1 MPLVLRDRVLG
12 VLTVY
17 SKTKHRFFQ
26 KEIVLLQNLAL
37 RAAAALEN
45 AYLTREALKRHD
57 QIIDIAQFAN
67 PGYIALSFTHDA
79 KHTMN
84 HINALISALIDMTP
98 RSLLASP
105 PGSEIKRALEENT
118 KYLKA
123 LFESLT
129 NVAKQAG
136 VKPKVVSLAPIFE
149 DVEYLFHLKL
159 RSIKFE
165 APPRQQLAADL
176 ECYPDQIAQVLIN
189 LINNSIDA
197 IREAQR
203 KDGVIRI
210 TVRTPELDK
219 VELIVHDNGIGIP
232 TGELDEV
239 FKPIYST
246 KDRTGSGYGLA
257 ICKRIIEDNH
267 GGQITLRSRQGEY
280 TSVHIT
286 LPRRLGK

>member
-1 MPLVLRDRVLG
+1 
-12 VLTVY
+12 
-17 SKTKHRFFQ
+17 
-26 KEIVLLQNLAL
+26 
-37 RAAAALEN
+37 
-45 AYLTREALKRHD
+45 
-57 QIIDIAQFAN
+57 
-67 PGYIALSFTHDA
+67 
-79 KHTMN
+79 
-84 HINALISALIDMTP
+84 
-98 RSLLASP
+98 
-105 PGSEIKRALEENT
+105 
-118 KYLKA
+118 
-123 LFESLT
+123 
-129 NVAKQAG
+129 
-136 VKPKVVSLAPIFE
+136 
-149 DVEYLFHLKL
+149 VEYLFHLKL